1 MNIMIIDSEYLITN
15 IHFILSIPS
24 IYASIN
30 AVIFTDK
37 TKKKYINNF
46 SIHYGVC
53 ICDAF

>member
-37 TKKKYINNF
+37 TKKKNT
-46 SIHYGVC
+46 
-53 ICDAF
+53 